1 MDIEEYWKQV
11 CCLNEQINQKLVQAA
26 RLRREGRSEEW
37 AAMERDIDRDI
48 DALVDLKELF
58 HRSRPGEEAEV

>member
-48 DALVDLKELF
+48 DALVDLKERF
-58 HRSRPGEEAEV
+58 HRSRPGEETEV

>member
-1 MDIEEYWKQV
+1 MEIEEYWKHV

-48 DALVDLKELF
+48 DALVDLKERF